1 MKPTLLLIDDD
12 LDFCERL
19 VAELNGVGFD
29 TRFAL
34 DGIQG
39 QALAH
44 QLVPDL
50 ILLDLLLPKVDG
62 LTLCMR
68 LKRDPRTTAVP
79 LVILTSL
86 RAISDK
92 VSGFNA
98 GADDYVIKPHDSEE
112 LIARLRALLRR
123 SQGEALTSLRGEVL
137 TYGPLTL
144 VPERL
149 EAIWFEQAIRLT
161 RLELE
166 VLHCLLQRHGQAVSP
181 EEVLSEV
188 WGYEAD
194 VNGIECLRVQIRH
207 LRGKLEPN
215 PHRPSFLKTMYG
227 VGYCLDLPMEQRRYG

>member
-1 MKPTLLLIDDD
+1 MKPSLLLIDDD
-12 LDFCERL
+12 LEFCQRL
-19 VAELNGVGFD
+19 VVELNAAGFD
-29 TRFAL
+29 TRYAL
-34 DGIQG
+34 DGIHG

-44 QLVPDL
+44 QLCPDL
-50 ILLDLLLPKVDG
+50 IMIDLMLPKVDG

-79 LVILTSL
+79 VLILTSL
-86 RAISDK
+86 RDISDK

-123 SQGEALTSLRGEVL
+123 SGSQALPSLRGEVL

-144 VPERL
+144 LPERL
-149 EAIWFEQAIRLT
+149 EAIWFDQAIRLT

-166 VLHCLLQRHGQAVSP
+166 VLHCLLQRHGQAVP
-181 EEVLSEV
+181 PDEILAEV
-188 WGYEAD
+188 WGYEPD

-207 LRGKLEPN
+207 LRGKIEPD
-215 PHRPSFLKTMYG
+215 PHRPTYLKTMYG
-227 VGYCLDLPMEQRRYG
+227 VGYCLDLPMDQQRYG